1 MEQKKENKVQF
12 WTLPTDWQP
21 ELTKGARKMYSR
33 LMCLSAGAT
42 KECTYTT
49 EQAMKELGA
58 SEKTVRRYVTELTEN
73 CLIETARTSNSFGKG
88 VRVITLV
95 ANKAPES
102 PQKQRLQSG
111 HITGHITGQMTSEMT
126 DCNRSCD
133 RSKIQKMTGLKS
145 ALRLYYTRPESD
157 SPFLIIKR
165 NKELLVSRS
174 VLVSELAPQLFSDLV
189 TFNLSHLKQYLNDDF
204 TPWGEPHPCMF
215 DFTGLWDIVTYPED
229 TLDSLM
235 DADPLHFYMFH
246 EDKELYWR
254 QFFIMTALIELTCYS
269 NQIFKDIKQY
279 DPTGRNF
286 HKFYFDHQYG
296 FPFTIINSVYAVDEE
311 GAERGEL
318 DGHIVYKTMRDK
330 FQIGRSSLLT
340 FAHGFVIQEALNIIN
355 DPDLCERA
363 YLGWRSTFS
372 RIMTLSFEPHYL
384 KDIGPSNPDYCKGY
398 FNPDFARH
406 LLCDEK
412 GLAPRFFFPTLL
424 FRRLV
429 NIHTATRLREDG
441 INGDNNRRAIDFI
454 RAQRTK
460 ESIRKEWDV
469 LCEHLAD
476 AFPFMTKE
484 GVFEHV

>member
-1 MEQKKENKVQF
+1 MFQKN
-12 WTLPTDWQP
+12 
-21 ELTKGARKMYSR
+21 
-33 LMCLSAGAT
+33 
-42 KECTYTT
+42 
-49 EQAMKELGA
+49 
-58 SEKTVRRYVTELTEN
+58 
-73 CLIETARTSNSFGKG
+73 
-88 VRVITLV
+88 
-95 ANKAPES
+95 
-102 PQKQRLQSG
+102 
-111 HITGHITGQMTSEMT
+111 
-126 DCNRSCD
+126 
-133 RSKIQKMTGLKS
+133 
-145 ALRLYYTRPESD
+145 
-157 SPFLIIKR
+157 
-165 NKELLVSRS
+165 
-174 VLVSELAPQLFSDLV
+174 
-189 TFNLSHLKQYLNDDF
+189 QYINGNF

-215 DFTGLWDIVTYPED
+215 DFTGLWNMVTYPED